1 MGPPPPPFR
10 AHTLRY
16 VNNYEQSQSKLRTC
30 KERPEVATFLKHWA
44 LMMQAT
50 GQSHSSVGDL
60 LIQPVQRLPR
70 YMMLLLAS

>member
-1 MGPPPPPFR
+1 MR

-30 KERPEVATFLKHWA
+30 KERPEVATFLKHWT

-50 GQSHSSVGDL
+50 LSHV
-60 LIQPVQRLPR
+60 
-70 YMMLLLAS
+70 